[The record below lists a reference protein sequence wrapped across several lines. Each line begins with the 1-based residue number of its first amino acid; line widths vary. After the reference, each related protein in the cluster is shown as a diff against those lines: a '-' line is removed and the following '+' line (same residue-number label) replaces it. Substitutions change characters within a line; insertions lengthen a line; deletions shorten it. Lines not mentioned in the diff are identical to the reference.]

1 MRSARLGGMRR
12 FLRLSATSIVA
23 AWLLLSVVPA
33 SAVSPDRITATG
45 IVTAGVDDF
54 AFASMDADYTLGRD
68 DDGTSTLTVV
78 ETFIA
83 DFPQGDQNHGM
94 RRSVPDSYNG
104 QPTFPTL
111 VSITDGQGN
120 AREATS
126 DDDDGWY
133 TMTSRADAFVHG
145 PQTYVFTYTMRNVT
159 WSFPDTGDEFF
170 WDVNGVAW
178 PQPFG
183 RVSATLHLNDDLA
196 AALTDNQSCYYGPQ
210 GSTQRCDITV
220 ETTARG
226 ATASASVTA
235 VKPYETLTIAIG
247 FDQGTFTLFDSSPL
261 ASPWGWAQLAACLA
275 ALVALSAAIVFRV
288 RRLRDAPGRAT
299 VIAEY
304 EPPVGFD
311 ASLSAALLNLSTKA
325 VPAEILEQAIAG
337 SIRIVEGERG
347 FLRGARLQAERVDA
361 ARADANGRALLDA
374 MFADGPVFV
383 FGTTNSRFTAAA
395 NAVAQASAG
404 LLTARG
410 YRRPVRALVRA
421 VPALIGLA
429 ATIAVIA
436 FGIVAIVA
444 GVMPL
449 VPLLA
454 IGVALAAT
462 IVGGILVTHKPLTA
476 TGADARD
483 HLLGLKVFI
492 EWAEADRIRMLQSP
506 SGAERTP
513 VDADDPRQVLHL
525 YERLLP
531 FAVLFGQEKQWAAQ
545 LAVLYTT
552 TGVAG
557 PYWFAGAHGF
567 DASAFSSQ
575 LGSLSAAA
583 ASSSSTSGGS
593 AGGGSAG
600 GGGGGGGGGG
610 I

>member
-1 MRSARLGGMRR
+1 
-12 FLRLSATSIVA
+12 
-23 AWLLLSVVPA
+23 
-33 SAVSPDRITATG
+33 
-45 IVTAGVDDF
+45 
-54 AFASMDADYTLGRD
+54 MDADYTLGRD

-78 ETFIA
+78 ETFVA
-83 DFPQGDQNHGM
+83 DFPQSDQNHGM
-94 RRSVPDSYNG
+94 RRAVPDSYNG

-159 WSFPDTGDEFF
+159 WSFPDTGDEFY

-178 PQPFG
+178 PQPFE
-183 RVSATLHLNDDLA
+183 RVSATVHLDDDLA
-196 AALTDNQSCYYGPQ
+196 AALSGTQSCYRGAQ
-210 GSTQRCDITV
+210 DSTQQCDIRV
-220 ETTARG
+220 ETTSRG
-226 ATASASVTA
+226 AMASASVTA
-235 VKPYETLTIAIG
+235 VKPRETLTIAIG
-247 FDQGTFTLFDSSPL
+247 FDRGTFTLFDSSPL

-275 ALVALSAAIVFRV
+275 ALAALGGAIVFRA
-288 RRLRDAPGRAT
+288 RRLRDAPGRT
-299 VIAEY
+299 TIIAEY
-304 EPPVGFD
+304 EPPADFD
-311 ASLSAALLNLSTKA
+311 AALSAALLGLSAKA
-325 VPAEILEQAIAG
+325 VPAEILEQAIVG

-347 FLRGARLQAERVDA
+347 FLHGPRLQAELVDA
-361 ARADANGRALLDA
+361 THADANGRALLDA

-395 NAVAQASAG
+395 SALAQASEHV
-404 LLTARG
+404 LTARG
-410 YRRPVRALVRA
+410 FRRPVRAITRA
-421 VPALIGLA
+421 VPVLIGLA
-429 ATIAVIA
+429 ATVATVG
-436 FGIVAIVA
+436 FGIVALV
-444 GVMPL
+444 GEVMPL

-476 TGADARD
+476 AGAEARD
-483 HLLGLKVFI
+483 QLRGLAVFI

-513 VDADDPRQVLHL
+513 VDANDPRQVLHL

-531 FAVLFGQEKQWAAQ
+531 FAVLFGQEKQWASQ
-545 LAVLYTT
+545 LAVLYAA

-567 DASAFSSQ
+567 DPSSFSSQ
-575 LGSLSAAA
+575 LGALSTAAA
-583 ASSSSTSGGS
+583 ASSSTSGGS
-593 AGGGSAG
+593 SGGGSAG

-610 I
+610 V